1 MEEDRETASGD
12 GRAAVSKM
20 RLMDKLLVRINQ
32 QLILSHE
39 IFSILIP
46 KHTLTYL
53 NANDPLDQAVA
64 FLLGA
69 TYTAI
74 PVVDDQGR
82 YVGIASEGDFL
93 RAVMEHGRENL
104 AKYKVADI
112 VNKDEGAKV
121 LNTVEKDE
129 IMERILDR
137 NFLCVVDDRDC
148 FIGIITRK
156 SIILYLKN

>member
-1 MEEDRETASGD
+1 M
-12 GRAAVSKM
+12 
-20 RLMDKLLVRINQ
+20 N
-32 QLILSHE
+32 

-112 VNKDEGAKV
+112 VPSRSKNTYLYISV
-121 LNTVEKDE
+121 LQVQNDTLSCDNADKAIPVIYHAEE
-129 IMERILDR
+129 IPIQNPFHNLI
-137 NFLCVVDDRDC
+137 F
-148 FIGIITRK
+148 FY
-156 SIILYLKN
+156 SI

>member
-1 MEEDRETASGD
+1 M
-12 GRAAVSKM
+12 
-20 RLMDKLLVRINQ
+20 N
-32 QLILSHE
+32 

-82 YVGIASEGDFL
+82 YVGISQ
-93 RAVMEHGRENL
+93 
-104 AKYKVADI
+104 
-112 VNKDEGAKV
+112 
-121 LNTVEKDE
+121 
-129 IMERILDR
+129 
-137 NFLCVVDDRDC
+137 
-148 FIGIITRK
+148 
-156 SIILYLKN
+156 

>member
-1 MEEDRETASGD
+1 M
-12 GRAAVSKM
+12 
-20 RLMDKLLVRINQ
+20 N
-32 QLILSHE
+32 

-82 YVGIASEGDFL
+82 
-93 RAVMEHGRENL
+93 
-104 AKYKVADI
+104 
-112 VNKDEGAKV
+112 
-121 LNTVEKDE
+121 
-129 IMERILDR
+129 
-137 NFLCVVDDRDC
+137 
-148 FIGIITRK
+148 
-156 SIILYLKN
+156 

>member
-1 MEEDRETASGD
+1 M
-12 GRAAVSKM
+12 
-20 RLMDKLLVRINQ
+20 N
-32 QLILSHE
+32 

-64 FLLGA
+64 FLLGT

-74 PVVDDQGR
+74 PVVDNQGR

-93 RAVMEHGRENL
+93 RAVMAHGRENL

-121 LNTVEKDE
+121 LNTVEK
-129 IMERILDR
+129 MRLWKG
-137 NFLCVVDDRDC
+137 FW
-148 FIGIITRK
+148 IGISSAWSMTGIVLSVLSHERASFCT
-156 SIILYLKN
+156 

>member
-1 MEEDRETASGD
+1 M
-12 GRAAVSKM
+12 
-20 RLMDKLLVRINQ
+20 N
-32 QLILSHE
+32 

-156 SIILYLKN
+156 SSVPEELICISMYFWILMGRLRNRKRASSMVCCMRFRSLELQ

>member
-1 MEEDRETASGD
+1 M
-12 GRAAVSKM
+12 
-20 RLMDKLLVRINQ
+20 N
-32 QLILSHE
+32 

-82 YVGIASEGDFL
+82 YVGSPVRVISCV
-93 RAVMEHGRENL
+93 RSW
-104 AKYKVADI
+104 
-112 VNKDEGAKV
+112 
-121 LNTVEKDE
+121 NTDV
-129 IMERILDR
+129 R
-137 NFLCVVDDRDC
+137 
-148 FIGIITRK
+148 TSQ
-156 SIILYLKN
+156 SIR

>member
-1 MEEDRETASGD
+1 M
-12 GRAAVSKM
+12 
-20 RLMDKLLVRINQ
+20 N
-32 QLILSHE
+32 
-39 IFSILIP
+39 IFGILIP

-64 FLLGA
+64 FLLGT

-74 PVVDDQGR
+74 PVVDNQGR

-104 AKYKVADI
+104 GKYKVADI

>member
-1 MEEDRETASGD
+1 M
-12 GRAAVSKM
+12 
-20 RLMDKLLVRINQ
+20 N
-32 QLILSHE
+32 

-93 RAVMEHGRENL
+93 EHGRENL

>member
-1 MEEDRETASGD
+1 M
-12 GRAAVSKM
+12 
-20 RLMDKLLVRINQ
+20 N
-32 QLILSHE
+32 

-104 AKYKVADI
+104 AKYKV
-112 VNKDEGAKV
+112 

>member
-1 MEEDRETASGD
+1 
-12 GRAAVSKM
+12 
-20 RLMDKLLVRINQ
+20 
-32 QLILSHE
+32 
-39 IFSILIP
+39 
-46 KHTLTYL
+46 
-53 NANDPLDQAVA
+53 
-64 FLLGA
+64 
-69 TYTAI
+69 
-74 PVVDDQGR
+74 
-82 YVGIASEGDFL
+82 
-93 RAVMEHGRENL
+93 MEHGRENF

>member
-1 MEEDRETASGD
+1 M
-12 GRAAVSKM
+12 
-20 RLMDKLLVRINQ
+20 N
-32 QLILSHE
+32 

-53 NANDPLDQAVA
+53 NANDTLDQAVA
-64 FLLGA
+64 FLLGT

-74 PVVDDQGR
+74 PVVDNQGR

-93 RAVMEHGRENL
+93 RAVMAHGRENL

-137 NFLCVVDDRDC
+137 NFL
-148 FIGIITRK
+148 
-156 SIILYLKN
+156 

>member
-1 MEEDRETASGD
+1 M
-12 GRAAVSKM
+12 
-20 RLMDKLLVRINQ
+20 N
-32 QLILSHE
+32 

-46 KHTLTYL
+46 KHTLMYL

-93 RAVMEHGRENL
+93 RAVMEHGRENF

>member
-1 MEEDRETASGD
+1 M
-12 GRAAVSKM
+12 
-20 RLMDKLLVRINQ
+20 N
-32 QLILSHE
+32 

-93 RAVMEHGRENL
+93 RAV
-104 AKYKVADI
+104 
-112 VNKDEGAKV
+112 

>member
-1 MEEDRETASGD
+1 M
-12 GRAAVSKM
+12 
-20 RLMDKLLVRINQ
+20 N
-32 QLILSHE
+32 

-74 PVVDDQGR
+74 PLAEEQGR

-104 AKYKVADI
+104 AKYKVADS
-112 VNKDEGAKV
+112 
-121 LNTVEKDE
+121 VEKDE
-129 IMERILDR
+129 GDKVLNSIEKDERKE
-137 NFLCVVDDRDC
+137 
-148 FIGIITRK
+148 RK
-156 SIILYLKN
+156 VEAGRG

>member
-1 MEEDRETASGD
+1 M
-12 GRAAVSKM
+12 
-20 RLMDKLLVRINQ
+20 N
-32 QLILSHE
+32 

-93 RAVMEHGRENL
+93 RAVMEHGRENF

-129 IMERILDR
+129 IMER

>member
-1 MEEDRETASGD
+1 M
-12 GRAAVSKM
+12 
-20 RLMDKLLVRINQ
+20 N
-32 QLILSHE
+32 

-53 NANDPLDQAVA
+53 NANDTLDQAVA
-64 FLLGA
+64 FLLGT

-74 PVVDDQGR
+74 PVVDNQGR

-93 RAVMEHGRENL
+93 RAVMAHGRENL

-121 LNTVEKDE
+121 LNTVEK
-129 IMERILDR
+129 MRLWKG
-137 NFLCVVDDRDC
+137 FW
-148 FIGIITRK
+148 IGISSAWSMTGIVLSVLSHERASFCT
-156 SIILYLKN
+156 

>member
-1 MEEDRETASGD
+1 
-12 GRAAVSKM
+12 
-20 RLMDKLLVRINQ
+20 
-32 QLILSHE
+32 
-39 IFSILIP
+39 
-46 KHTLTYL
+46 
-53 NANDPLDQAVA
+53 LDQPAPDYVRESIGA
-64 FLLGA
+64 LLDA
-69 TYTAI
+69 LDVH
-74 PVVDDQGR
+74 P
-82 YVGIASEGDFL
+82 EFL

>member
-1 MEEDRETASGD
+1 M
-12 GRAAVSKM
+12 
-20 RLMDKLLVRINQ
+20 N
-32 QLILSHE
+32 

-53 NANDPLDQAVA
+53 SADDTLDRAVEL
-64 FLLGA
+64 LLGA
-69 TYTAI
+69 TYTAV
-74 PVVDDQGR
+74 PVVNHEGK
-82 YVGIASEGDFL
+82 YVGIVSEGDFL
-93 RAVMEHGRENL
+93 RAVMKYGQENL
-104 AKYKVADI
+104 ANYKVSDI
-112 VNKDEGAKV
+112 VNKDAGAMV

-137 NFLCVVDDRDC
+137 NFLCVVDDREC

>member
-1 MEEDRETASGD
+1 M
-12 GRAAVSKM
+12 
-20 RLMDKLLVRINQ
+20 N
-32 QLILSHE
+32 

-137 NFLCVVDDRDC
+137 ILDRNFLCVVDDRDC

>member
-1 MEEDRETASGD
+1 M
-12 GRAAVSKM
+12 
-20 RLMDKLLVRINQ
+20 N
-32 QLILSHE
+32 

-104 AKYKVADI
+104 AKYKVE
-112 VNKDEGAKV
+112 VS
-121 LNTVEKDE
+121 TVPHGN
-129 IMERILDR
+129 MHR
-137 NFLCVVDDRDC
+137 
-148 FIGIITRK
+148 
-156 SIILYLKN
+156 SYLHFPEASDL

>member
-1 MEEDRETASGD
+1 MA
-12 GRAAVSKM
+12 
-20 RLMDKLLVRINQ
+20 
-32 QLILSHE
+32 
-39 IFSILIP
+39 
-46 KHTLTYL
+46 
-53 NANDPLDQAVA
+53 
-64 FLLGA
+64 
-69 TYTAI
+69 
-74 PVVDDQGR
+74 
-82 YVGIASEGDFL
+82 
-93 RAVMEHGRENL
+93 HGRENL

>member
-1 MEEDRETASGD
+1 M
-12 GRAAVSKM
+12 
-20 RLMDKLLVRINQ
+20 N
-32 QLILSHE
+32 

-121 LNTVEKDE
+121 LNTVETAKD
-129 IMERILDR
+129 
-137 NFLCVVDDRDC
+137 
-148 FIGIITRK
+148 TR
-156 SIILYLKN
+156 SSAGPRMRAVPRHTGSARP

>member
-1 MEEDRETASGD
+1 M
-12 GRAAVSKM
+12 
-20 RLMDKLLVRINQ
+20 
-32 QLILSHE
+32 
-39 IFSILIP
+39 
-46 KHTLTYL
+46 
-53 NANDPLDQAVA
+53 
-64 FLLGA
+64 LGT

-74 PVVDDQGR
+74 PVVDDQGH
-82 YVGIASEGDFL
+82 YVGITSEGDFL
-93 RAVMEHGRENL
+93 RAVMKYGRENL
-104 AKYKVADI
+104 DKYKVADI

>member
-1 MEEDRETASGD
+1 M
-12 GRAAVSKM
+12 
-20 RLMDKLLVRINQ
+20 N
-32 QLILSHE
+32 
-39 IFSILIP
+39 IFCILIP

-53 NANDPLDQAVA
+53 NANAPLDQAVA

-93 RAVMEHGRENL
+93 RAGMEHGRENL
-104 AKYKVADI
+104 AKYKVADS

-121 LNTVEKDE
+121 LNNVKKDE
-129 IMERILDR
+129 NMIRFLDR
-137 NFLCVVDDRDC
+137 NF
-148 FIGIITRK
+148 I
-156 SIILYLKN
+156 Y

>member
-1 MEEDRETASGD
+1 M
-12 GRAAVSKM
+12 
-20 RLMDKLLVRINQ
+20 N
-32 QLILSHE
+32 

-46 KHTLTYL
+46 KNTLTYL
-53 NANDPLDQAVA
+53 NANDTLDQAVA
-64 FLLGA
+64 FLLGT

-74 PVVDDQGR
+74 PVVDNQGR

-93 RAVMEHGRENL
+93 RAVMAHGRENL